1 MHGVDDDEDEN
12 DGEDEEYE
20 EEQDDDLFHLL
31 HHIPRAFAS
40 TYASDEDDVDALPLP
55 RRNFPRRGRERVLP
69 GSSSCSSR
77 SSAVVV
83 PAATSGAPSWLLVGA
98 HVSVVYDR

>member
-1 MHGVDDDEDEN
+1 VHGEDDDDEEEN
-12 DGEDEEYE
+12 DEEDEEDE
-20 EEQDDDLFHLL
+20 EDKGEQDDD
-31 HHIPRAFAS
+31 
-40 TYASDEDDVDALPLP
+40 DDDVDALP

>member
-1 MHGVDDDEDEN
+1 MHGEHDDDEEEN
-12 DGEDEEYE
+12 DEEDEEDE
-20 EEQDDDLFHLL
+20 GEQDDD
-31 HHIPRAFAS
+31 
-40 TYASDEDDVDALPLP
+40 DDDVDALP
-55 RRNFPRRGRERVLP
+55 RRNFPRRGRERVLF

-83 PAATSGAPSWLLVGA
+83 PAPTSGAPSWLLVGA